1 MKTSRLLSTVFLFI
15 VLISITVLAATT
27 PPPVKGKYL
36 GNNKEAKLNYG
47 LAIRIEDSS
56 GEPTYQIV
64 LTEKDPAKSSDPA
77 HDAWFGQLGNAL
89 RVKITKSGKLIGNEI
104 CHQSLKR
111 NGVST
116 SGTLNVENLKIDEK
130 TISGRL
136 FTNGPQEIFDETWE
150 ADLTIAVPI
159 RAK

>member
-1 MKTSRLLSTVFLFI
+1 MKISRLLSTVFLFV
-15 VLISITVLAATT
+15 VLISITVFAVSTT
-27 PPPVKGKYL
+27 PAVKGKYL

-47 LAIRIEDSS
+47 LAIRIEDWS

-64 LTEKDPAKSSDPA
+64 LTEKDPAKSSNPA

-111 NGVST
+111 NGAST
-116 SGTLNVENLKIDEK
+116 SGTLNVENLKIDDK